1 MLFAVSAAIRIG
13 VGAAPAIAKEVA
25 ALQNQE
31 NSRSGPQACQNPA
44 EIEQILSVLSQR
56 TVSLDAQEQE
66 LADLAQSLSI
76 ARDQVEFNM
85 NELVKAEDRLA
96 ATMTRSETAA
106 EDDLSRLT
114 SVYENMK
121 PKDAT
126 TLFETMSPD
135 FAAGFIGRMRPDAAA
150 QIMAGLSPGFAYSI
164 SAILAGRNAGAPTE

>member
-1 MLFAVSAAIRIG
+1 
-13 VGAAPAIAKEVA
+13 
-25 ALQNQE
+25 
-31 NSRSGPQACQNPA
+31 
-44 EIEQILSVLSQR
+44 
-56 TVSLDAQEQE
+56 LDTQEQD
-66 LADLAQSLSI
+66 LADLEQSLSI
-76 ARDQVEFNM
+76 AREQVEFNM
-85 NELVKAEDRLA
+85 NELVKAEERLA
-96 ATMTRSETAA
+96 ATMTRSATAA